1 MSLPPKPP
9 PKDLSAEDG
18 KLYVYAN
25 SLLESHRA
33 QEAEEIL
40 LDLCA
45 RNPSKSSVWGLMG
58 VCYYDQLIFDK
69 AYQAFRNIA
78 EKAGNKSFY
87 AFKTGFLDLLAGD
100 YHNGW
105 KLYME
110 RKRMP
115 LPLPLLD
122 DKNAKNFKH
131 LLVLREQ
138 GYGDIIQFS
147 RFLHPL
153 RNVFPDR
160 KITFLCPPPMLRLLS
175 NFAQNLNINLI
186 HDIKDEDIEKFGF
199 DTYTHLCSLPIHMDM
214 KKQHVGLVNN
224 FFSYDKKKTENTLIT
239 LPTPTIG
246 LCWAG
251 RKGYPRFYNRDCD
264 NHEIEFLIDSLPG
277 AKFVSLMK
285 PDVELP
291 DESKKIY
298 DHPRVDVSYAK
309 EIKDFYD
316 LATLIKAVDIVITVD
331 SAPLHVSATLG
342 KPTYCLLGYAPDWRW
357 MMGQKDS
364 LWYPVCKLFRQLQ
377 PGNWRTAI
385 EDLIDELSRD
395 LPAALNKEPEQHE

>member
-1 MSLPPKPP
+1 MSLPPKEP
-9 PKDLSAEDG
+9 PKDLPAEDG
-18 KLYVYAN
+18 QLYVKAN
-25 SLLESHRA
+25 SFLETHRA
-33 QEAEEIL
+33 KEAEEIL
-40 LDLCA
+40 LGIA
-45 RNPSKSSVWGLMG
+45 ERNPNASSIWGLLG
-58 VCYYDQLIFDK
+58 VCYYDQLHFDK
-69 AYQAFRNIA
+69 AYQSFRNIA
-78 EKAGNKSFY
+78 EKANNRSFY

-105 KLYME
+105 QLYME
-110 RKRMP
+110 RKRLP

-122 DKNAKNFKH
+122 GKNAGSFKH

-138 GYGDIIQFS
+138 GYGDIIQFA

-153 RNVFPDR
+153 RNVFPNR
-160 KITFLCPPPMLRLLS
+160 KITFLCPPPMLRLL
-175 NFAQNLNINLI
+175 NNYARNLNINLI
-186 HDIKDEDIEKFGF
+186 HDLEEDKIKDYGF
-199 DTYTHLCSLPIHMDM
+199 DAYTHLCSLPIHMDM
-214 KKQHVGLVNN
+214 KKQHVGLVGNL
-224 FFSYDKKKTENTLIT
+224 FSYDKARAEELRLKM
-239 LPTPTIG
+239 PTPTIG

-264 NHEIEFLIDSLPG
+264 NSEVEHLIDSLPG

-298 DHPRVDVSYAK
+298 DHPRVDISYAE

-316 LATLIKAVDIVITVD
+316 LATLIKAVDIVVTVD

-357 MMGQKDS
+357 MMGQRDS
-364 LWYPVCKLFRQLQ
+364 LWYPACKLFRQMR
-377 PGNWRTAI
+377 PGEWRIPI
-385 EDLIDELSRD
+385 EDLVEQLGRD
-395 LPAALNKEPEQHE
+395 LPSALEKGEAL